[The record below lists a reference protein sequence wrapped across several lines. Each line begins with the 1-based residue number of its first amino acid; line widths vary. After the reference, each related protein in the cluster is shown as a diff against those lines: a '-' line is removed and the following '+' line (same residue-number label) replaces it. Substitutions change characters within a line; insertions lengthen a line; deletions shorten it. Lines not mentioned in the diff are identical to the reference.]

1 MDKKERLKQYNKLTD
16 YQKDLLTTYL
26 LELGLDGEDAEAF
39 IDDTLENLNNYPCL
53 LYTSPSPRD

>member
-1 MDKKERLKQYNKLTD
+1 MEKEMDKKERMKRYNKLTD

-39 IDDTLENLNNYPCL
+39 IDDTLENLNR
-53 LYTSPSPRD
+53 S